1 MNKFIE
7 IAGRIGAQRHLVA
20 IRDGFVAIMPLMILG
35 SFATLLNN
43 LPIDAYQNFMKMIF
57 GSDAWQGFGGA
68 LWNGTFAIVS
78 LLIVFT
84 ISYQLAR
91 SYDKDGLSAG
101 VVGLAALI
109 TIMEP
114 TATDWGIPFGWVGA
128 QGLFIAIFV
137 ALVSTEIFTRLLGN
151 KRLMIKM
158 PESVPPAVAKSFAAL
173 FPAMITLSVFGLI
186 KVLTVVAGMPD
197 IHEAF
202 FNALQAPVSKMA
214 NTLWSAVIVAVIVH
228 VLWFFG
234 LHGANIMEPLM
245 QAVYLPAIEANA
257 AALAAGT
264 EIPYIVTKPF
274 FDAFMY
280 LGGTGATLGLIVAVF
295 IAGRKH
301 KQYRTVSGLGAA
313 PSLFNINEPVLF
325 GFPMV
330 LNPLLIIPFIITPV
344 VLTVFSYIMIA
355 TGIVPKTIAFIP
367 WTTPP
372 IIGGFLAT
380 GSWKGAVLAAVN
392 LVIAI
397 LIYIPFVKVAER
409 IEVKKEEE
417 ALAEQK
423 RNEESLEGTSE
434 QQDESSSQE
443 EKTLISSG
451 K

>member
-43 LPIDAYQNFMKMIF
+43 LPIKAYQSFMESVF
-57 GSDAWQGFGGA
+57 GSDAWKGFGGA

-78 LLIVFT
+78 LLVAFT
-84 ISYQLAR
+84 IAYQLAR
-91 SYDKDGLSAG
+91 SYGKDGLASG
-101 VVGLAALI
+101 VVSLAALI
-109 TIMEP
+109 VVMQPI
-114 TATDWGIPFGWVGA
+114 DGGIPSRWLGA
-128 QGLFIAIFV
+128 EGLFIAIFV
-137 ALVSTEIFTRLLGN
+137 ALIVTEIFTRLLGS
-151 KRLMIKM
+151 KYLMIKM
-158 PESVPPAVAKSFAAL
+158 PESVPPAVARSFASL
-173 FPAMITLSVFGLI
+173 FPAMIALSVFGLI

-202 FNALQAPVSKMA
+202 FNMLQAPVSKMA
-214 NTLWSAVIVAVIVH
+214 NTLWSAIIVALIVH

-234 LHGANIMEPLM
+234 FHGANIMEPLM

-257 AALAAGT
+257 AALAAGK

-280 LGGTGATLGLIVAVF
+280 LGGTGATLGLIIAVF

-313 PSLFNINEPVLF
+313 PSIFNINEPVLF

-344 VLTVFSYIMIA
+344 VLTVFSYLVIA
-355 TGIVPKTIAFIP
+355 AGIVPKTIAFIP

-372 IIGGFLAT
+372 IVGGFLAT
-380 GSWKGAVLAAVN
+380 GSWKGAVLAGVN

-409 IEVKKEEE
+409 MEVRKLQE
-417 ALAEQK
+417 ALEAQK
-423 RNEESLEGTSE
+423 KHEESEKGTSE